1 MIDPSWVAGLAAI
14 LFGIGLIGTFSR
26 KNGIVVLMC
35 IELMLNAANL
45 NFVAGALN
53 SGGVE
58 GWEPTFVE
66 LLVDKVCVEPLSLT
80 PQVRPRRLDSIT
92 AASSR
97 SRTEQTCSSVL
108 SA

>member
-1 MIDPSWVAGLAAI
+1 MIDPSWIAGLAAI

-53 SGGVE
+53 TGGVE
-58 GWEPTFVE
+58 GWVYTVVAIGIAAAAVTVVFS
-66 LLVDKVCVEPLSLT
+66 LLLSL
-80 PQVRPRRLDSIT
+80 
-92 AASSR
+92 
-97 SRTEQTCSSVL
+97 
-108 SA
+108 